1 MPIHNQLASG
11 RGRGL
16 NLTAADTVHSAADVE
31 RISED
36 RRLIDHRWHAPDKR

>member
-16 NLTAADTVHSAADVE
+16 NLTAADTVHSAADAE
-31 RISED
+31 RIAASSITIGTP
-36 RRLIDHRWHAPDKR
+36 RDKM

>member
-31 RISED
+31 RIAASSITIGTP
-36 RRLIDHRWHAPDKR
+36 RDKM